1 MMTQPT
7 ASARSY
13 AIYADAVAAYGITP
27 ITEAQWADWQNTLPT
42 AKVVDMPPTL
52 NQGIALALEAG
63 DLNGATQ
70 MIAMCNAHDQ
80 ECWSQYTTEGECF
93 PAGGLWFSKL
103 DWIKGSRPDA
113 SPLTVAHVLDYDGEL
128 PEALTHFEL
137 DNTRYYFTADE
148 VVVHDPELGLS
159 FLFFHGL
166 SNPSVEAI
174 VGLINKSKGE

>member
-1 MMTQPT
+1 MTTQPAAT
-7 ASARSY
+7 RSY
-13 AIYADAVAAYGITP
+13 AVYADAVAAYGVTP
-27 ITEAQWADWQNTLPT
+27 ITEAQWADQQNILPA
-42 AKVVDMPPTL
+42 AKAVDMPPTL

-63 DLNGATQ
+63 DLNGAAQ
-70 MIAMCNAHDQ
+70 MIAMCNTHDQ

-103 DWIKGSRPDA
+103 DWMNGSRPDA

-137 DNTRYYFTADE
+137 DNTRYYFTADD
-148 VVVHDPELGLS
+148 VVIHDSELGFS

-166 SNPSVEAI
+166 SNPSVDAI
-174 VGLINKSKGE
+174 VGLIKKSKGE